1 MGSSHSYLVNLET
14 GTVTSINTTAEGT
27 KIGTITTP
35 QPAAEHTKVIVGTN
49 GVAKTSTGSTI
60 TNVHTGDM
68 GKNIGTITTPTGEKK
83 IVAVPTSGGLPLL
96 MML

>member
-14 GTVTSINTTAEGT
+14 GTVTSIDTKAAGT

-35 QPAAEHTKVIVGTN
+35 QPAAEHTTVVIGTK
-49 GVAKTSTGSTI
+49 GVAKTNTGSTI
-60 TNVHTGDM
+60 TNVHTGHL
-68 GKNIGTITTPTGEKK
+68 GKHIGKIHTPKGERKEFG
-83 IVAVPTSGGLPLL
+83 VPSGGLPLL